1 LPAQRAFAQARAP
14 SRADAQGQA
23 VNYLV
28 DTNVLCEPRQ
38 KRPETKVV
46 GWLKANESSL
56 YTSVLVTGEIRYG
69 IELLPANSAKRA
81 ELLKWYEKVLSI
93 MAGRVLAINARVADE
108 WARLQAELQ
117 ARNLVLPVVD
127 SLLAA
132 TARRYQLAVATDN
145 ERDFQAA
152 GVRICNPFD

>member
-1 LPAQRAFAQARAP
+1 
-14 SRADAQGQA
+14 

-38 KRPETKVV
+38 KRPEPKVV
-46 GWLKANESSL
+46 NWLKANEANL

-81 ELLKWYEKVLSI
+81 ELLKWHERLLDI
-93 MAGRVLAINARVADE
+93 MAGRILSINARVADE
-108 WARLQAELQ
+108 WGRLQAEVR
-117 ARNLVLPVVD
+117 AKNLVLPVVD

-132 TARRYQLAVATDN
+132 TARRYQLVLATDN
-145 ERDFQAA
+145 VSDFRVM
-152 GVRICNPFD
+152 GLRIVNPFD